1 MTEFLWPWRLTGG
14 SHEPA
19 PPKECITF
27 PRIDLNWL
35 WRICVTS
42 SGQGS
47 RITRMEAVSDMHC
60 VHHWIKNW
68 LVWAFFC
75 SCSFFFWY
83 PKDALELCVDSFI
96 AVCLFIAF
104 LFWLTTNGTTSS
116 SLSYYRAQVGTTC
129 RPTSVSG
136 RPPLF
141 ETISFII
148 IKGPIISFSAPLT
161 RVCLRALLKL
171 TAGHFIVFLADQE
184 SFWGALFQRENWR
197 VAPVGG

>member
-1 MTEFLWPWRLTGG
+1 MWSGIQNNMHGSCWWHALCTSLKRKLTYLSFFLLMFL
-14 SHEPA
+14 S
-19 PPKECITF
+19 F
-27 PRIDLNWL
+27 L
-35 WRICVTS
+35 TS
-42 SGQGS
+42 STWTL
-47 RITRMEAVSDMHC
+47 RRLIY
-60 VHHWIKNW
+60 
-68 LVWAFFC
+68 C
-75 SCSFFFWY
+75 S
-83 PKDALELCVDSFI
+83 
-96 AVCLFIAF
+96 LFIMV
-104 LFWLTTNGTTSS
+104 LFWLTKNNTTCS
-116 SLSYYRAQVGTTC
+116 SLCYYREQVGTAC

-148 IKGPIISFSAPLT
+148 TKCVIISFGTPLT